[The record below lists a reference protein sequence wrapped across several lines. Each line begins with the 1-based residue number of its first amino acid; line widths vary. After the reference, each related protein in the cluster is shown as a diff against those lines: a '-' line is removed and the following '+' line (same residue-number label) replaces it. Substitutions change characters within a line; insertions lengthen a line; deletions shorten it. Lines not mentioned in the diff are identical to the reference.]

1 MGTLGS
7 AGQAVGVPN
16 IDDQLQI
23 GKVKVA
29 GHISTHGFCCCS
41 ATATLTARNAGSVT
55 SCQKKTGFV
64 KRQLATVHCSGT
76 VCTVTKL
83 HHKTIMTSHAQ
94 QYQDIRDGVRSLCA
108 QFPDEYFRKVD
119 EQRGY
124 PEEFVNALT
133 QAGWMAALIPQEYGG
148 SGLSLTEASVIMEEI
163 NRCGGNS
170 GACHG
175 QMYNMGTLVRHG
187 SKAQKERYLPKIASG
202 ELRLQSMG
210 VTEPTTGTD
219 TTRIKTTA
227 VRKGDR
233 YVINGQK
240 VWISRV
246 QHSDLM
252 ILLARTTPLDQV
264 TKKSEGMSIFIV
276 DLHDAVKNG
285 MTIRPILN
293 MVNHETN
300 ELFFDNLEIPAEN
313 LIGEEGKGFK
323 YILDG
328 LNAERALI
336 AAECIGDGYWF
347 IDRVTKYVKDRIVF
361 GRPIGQ
367 NQGVQFPIAKAY
379 INVEAASLMRYEACR
394 LFDAHLPCGAEANMA
409 KLLAADASWEAANA
423 CLQFHG
429 GFGFACEYDVERK
442 FRETRLYQVAPIST
456 NLILSYV
463 AEHVLGLPRSF

>member
-1 MGTLGS
+1 MSSL
-7 AGQAVGVPN
+7 N
-16 IDDQLQI
+16 
-23 GKVKVA
+23 
-29 GHISTHGFCCCS
+29 HE
-41 ATATLTARNAGSVT
+41 
-55 SCQKKTGFV
+55 
-64 KRQLATVHCSGT
+64 
-76 VCTVTKL
+76 
-83 HHKTIMTSHAQ
+83 HHEIRAA
-94 QYQDIRDGVRSLCA
+94 IRDLCA
-108 QFPDEYFRKVD
+108 DFPAAYFREID
-119 EQRGY
+119 EQRAY
-124 PEEFVNALT
+124 PEAFVAALT
-133 QAGWMAALIPQEYGG
+133 KAGWLAALIPAEYGG
-148 SGLSLTEASVIMEEI
+148 SGLSLVEASVIMEEI

-170 GACHG
+170 AACHG
-175 QMYNMGTLVRHG
+175 QMYNMGTLLRHG
-187 SKAQKERYLPKIASG
+187 SEAQKARYLPSIASG

-227 VRKGDR
+227 VRRGDT

-252 ILLARTTPLDQV
+252 ILLARTTPLNEV
-264 TKKSEGMSIFIV
+264 AKKSEGMSIFIV
-276 DLHDAVKNG
+276 DLREAIGHGLDV
-285 MTIRPILN
+285 RPIRN

-300 ELFFDNLEIPAEN
+300 ELFFEGLEIPAEN
-313 LIGEEGKGFK
+313 LIGTEGQGFK

-347 IDRVTKYVKDRIVF
+347 IDKVTRYANERIVF

-379 INVEAASLMRYEACR
+379 VNVEAASLMRYRACE
-394 LFDAHLPCGAEANMA
+394 LFDAGLPCGAEANMA
-409 KLLAADASWEAANA
+409 KMLAADASWEAANA

-429 GFGFACEYDVERK
+429 GFGFAADYDVERK

-456 NLILSYV
+456 NLILAYI